1 MTHQSN
7 GRAMSADDFPYIDL
21 GTAQEFTV
29 MECSEVERI
38 GPLTRLTFTIPA
50 RIDKRNTR
58 LVVTKLLI
66 PTEMIPAI
74 AKMVGT
80 RKALPHSGD
89 EVTLQ

>member
-1 MTHQSN
+1 MA
-7 GRAMSADDFPYIDL
+7 GLPFIDF
-21 GTAQEFTV
+21 GTTQEYTV
-29 MECSEVERI
+29 TECNEVERI

-50 RIDKRNTR
+50 RIDQQHRR
-58 LVVTKLLI
+58 IVVAKLLI

-74 AKMVGT
+74 AAQMVGT